1 MNGEQ
6 KKFVLQVFVGLAII
20 VSFIYAAVQ
29 HTLSTAE
36 IAFYSGFFAGV
47 FIKVLLPF
55 IRKIQEGKID
65 GFSAKYFW
73 TIIVTFLYSIPLAW
87 GLIQSIESFN
97 ILPWPQS
104 LILGLFIGIGTNWT
118 TEEVLRYF
126 LYLKKLYKKLGAKD
140 VVAIK
145 YTPSSEGLKSD
156 DILDTEEA
164 TKMVLSYDYPGAKE
178 EEGEEEEEG

>member
-6 KKFVLQVFVGLAII
+6 KKFIFQVFIGLAII

-29 HTLSTAE
+29 HTLSTSE
-36 IAFYSGFFAGV
+36 IAFYSGFFAGI

-55 IRKIQEGKID
+55 IRKIQEGKIK

-104 LILGLFIGIGTNWT
+104 LILGFFIGIGANWT

-126 LYLKKLYKKLGAKD
+126 LYLKELYKELGKKG
-140 VVAIK
+140 VVV
-145 YTPSSEGLKSD
+145 
-156 DILDTEEA
+156 TES
-164 TKMVLSYDYPGAKE
+164 TSLSVNSQDLPYYVVDYPGAEEEKKE
-178 EEGEEEEEG
+178 EE